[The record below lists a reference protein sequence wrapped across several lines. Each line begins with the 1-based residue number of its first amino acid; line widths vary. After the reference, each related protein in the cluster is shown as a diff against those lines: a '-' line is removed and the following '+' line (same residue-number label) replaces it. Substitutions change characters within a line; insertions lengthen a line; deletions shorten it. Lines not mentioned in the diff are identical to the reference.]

1 MENIQI
7 RSKRYALSVVNHKGG
22 VGKTTTAVNLS
33 ACLGERGSRVLL
45 IDLDP
50 QGSASLALGCSDNGE
65 RLFQAI
71 QKTIALPVRSTE
83 VLGVDL
89 VPAGP
94 QLIGA
99 WQRFSGALG
108 KELLQRCLR
117 YTEGQWDWIIIDCPP
132 SLGILTLTALN
143 ASNGVL
149 IPVEATPLA
158 VTGLEQMITTIGEVA
173 KDHRDGLPKLQ
184 AIVPC
189 RATHAGAFMVSS
201 WIGSNRPIRARLRLS
216 FVKTFLS
223 PNRLPTESPSS
234 PLPLL
239 PMALRTTGK
248 LRSGLTAV
256 LLTSLTEVG
265 GSLEAQSDVN
275 HIEQSMHC
283 QEG

>member
-1 MENIQI
+1 MSEWGPLSRTILQLKNERSINCAMENIQI

-189 RATHAGAFMVSS
+189 RAHPRRRIHGLILDRLEKAYPGKVTPFIRENVSL
-201 WIGSNRPIRARLRLS
+201 A
-216 FVKTFLS
+216 
-223 PNRLPTESPSS
+223 ESPSH
-234 PLPLL
+234 
-239 PMALRTTGK
+239 GK
-248 LRSGLTAV
+248 PIIAFAPSSHGAQDYR
-256 LLTSLTEVG
+256 EVA
-265 GSLEAQSDVN
+265 EWIDRRIVD
-275 HIEQSMHC
+275 
-283 QEG
+283 